1 MCFVILNVFYNSK
14 CVLHSW
20 ATVDRSLKEVKMN
33 QGDINSAREALL
45 QVGDRL
51 RIIQRGSQS
60 EGKSIV
66 YIVYMFSIP
75 LLNIYSIM
83 HLMNI
88 KVVENFCNRVI
99 VSLNRE

>member
-1 MCFVILNVFYNSK
+1 
-14 CVLHSW
+14 
-20 ATVDRSLKEVKMN
+20 MN

-45 QVGDRL
+45 QVADRL

-66 YIVYMFSIP
+66 YIFYMFSIP

-88 KVVENFCNRVI
+88 KVVENFCNRVLKERVFFI
-99 VSLNRE
+99 FFNF